1 MHILCMCVKPGE
13 SFGAISE
20 DSVQS
25 GFQCGLVGV
34 SSERDK
40 DSRTKLIRA
49 AWTRSGLCGPF
60 WVFVACTSSDVH
72 LSTPGFE

>member
-1 MHILCMCVKPGE
+1 MKPGK
-13 SFGAISE
+13 SFGANSE

-25 GFQCGLVGV
+25 GLQCGLVGV
-34 SSERDK
+34 TFERDK

-60 WVFVACTSSDVH
+60 WVFVACTSSDVR